1 MDIDLS
7 KVERRDAQSLDITL
21 GARVVLQ
28 IVGVGKKFATEF
40 VGMERGKFILL
51 RLPPQQGLRQVLTVD
66 ETVTIRYMHD
76 QSLLFGFTSSVV
88 AVITSPAPL
97 LFLSYPKTV
106 EVLSLRRHQRVNCLV
121 PIVTY
126 FEGEEYCGQVLNIS
140 NSGCMFLV
148 DNAED
153 APPPPYAVEDE
164 IFCQFRMPG
173 AENDLYARGLVK
185 NIGKF
190 KGKQSIGVEFQ
201 DMDEEIEQTIVTY
214 VQNVQEY
221 LAA

>member
-7 KVERRDAQSLDITL
+7 KVERRDAQDLDITL

-28 IVGVGKKFATEF
+28 MVGVGKKFATEF

-66 ETVTIRYMHD
+66 ESVTIRYMHD
-76 QSLLFGFTSSVV
+76 QSLLYGFSASVA

-126 FEGEEYCGQVLNIS
+126 FEGEEYRGQLLNIS
-140 NSGCMFLV
+140 NSGCMFLM
-148 DNAED
+148 DNAEEAP
-153 APPPPYAVEDE
+153 APPYVMKDE
-164 IFCQFRMPG
+164 IFCQFRLPG
-173 AENDLYARGLVK
+173 ADNDLYARGLVK
-185 NIGKF
+185 NVGEF
-190 KGKQSIGVEFQ
+190 KGKQSFGLEFLDVDQ
-201 DMDEEIEQTIVTY
+201 EIEQTIIAY
-214 VQNVQEY
+214 IHNVQEY